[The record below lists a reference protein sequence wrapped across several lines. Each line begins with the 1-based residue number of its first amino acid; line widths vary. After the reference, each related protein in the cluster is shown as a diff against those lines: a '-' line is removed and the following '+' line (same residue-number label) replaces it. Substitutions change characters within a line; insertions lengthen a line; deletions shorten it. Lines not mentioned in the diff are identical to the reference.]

1 MRIVF
6 MGTPEFAAVSLRKLI
21 ENGHEICAVFTQLDK
36 PVGRKQILTPP
47 EVKVTAQENN
57 IPIYQPKNLKS
68 EGVAD
73 TIKKLIPDVIVVVAY
88 GKILPKSI
96 LEIPKVGCIN
106 VHGSLLPRYRG
117 AAPIQRSII
126 DGEKETGITTMFMD
140 EGLDT
145 GDILLQTATKIG
157 ENETSGE
164 LFERM
169 AKIGADL
176 LIETL
181 DKLRNDKINPVK
193 QSTLGI
199 EPSYAAVLTKSEA
212 RIDFN
217 KKTSLQINN
226 LVRGLNPW
234 PVAYTDIAGKI
245 LKIYKSKVSEYKGG
259 TAGEV
264 LGVNPFVVACADGTS
279 LELTEVQMEGKK
291 RMSAADFIRGTKV
304 QMGMVLGGAN

>member
-1 MRIVF
+1 
-6 MGTPEFAAVSLRKLI
+6 MGTPEFAAVSLRKLV
-21 ENGHEICAVFTQLDK
+21 EKGHEICAVFTQSDK
-36 PVGRKQILTPP
+36 PVGRRQILTPP
-47 EVKVTAQENN
+47 EVKVTAQQNN
-57 IPIYQPKNLKS
+57 IPVYQPKNLRS
-68 EGVAD
+68 EDVAD
-73 TIKKLIPDVIVVVAY
+73 IIKELTPDVIVVVAY
-88 GKILPKSI
+88 GKILPKAV
-96 LEIPKVGCIN
+96 LEIPKMGCIN
-106 VHGSLLPRYRG
+106 VHGSLLPKYRG
-117 AAPIQRSII
+117 AAPIQRSIM
-126 DGEKETGITTMFMD
+126 DGEKKTGITTMLMD

-169 AKIGADL
+169 SKIGADL

-181 DKLRNDKINPVK
+181 DKLESGEINPIK
-193 QSTLGI
+193 QSATNI
-199 EPSYAAVLTKSEA
+199 KPSYAAILTKSEA

-234 PVAYTDIAGKI
+234 PVAYTDIAGKT
-245 LKIYKSKVSEYKGG
+245 LKIYRSKVSEYKGG

-264 LGVNPFVVACADGTS
+264 LSINPFIVACADGTS

-291 RMSAADFIRGTKV
+291 RMPAADFIRGTKV
-304 QMGMVLGGAN
+304 QTGMILGV